1 MLTVVGGIGYVSGAL
16 FGGLAAG
23 VLFVTMQNTFDKLGT
38 DHRDLEGL
46 FEFLA
51 NLTLVL
57 PALMGVSIGRN
68 PTGAVERIVVD
79 FGPVRRVR
87 PVLVGA
93 IAAVGAGY
101 LLARNGTIS
110 NWWFVVIVLAV
121 IAAMP
126 AAARK
131 LAPEAYATLGWGA
144 QAAPVG
150 GAGTDVPLEL
160 VGVSRPYTAAD
171 REMLDA
177 ALGVGSETGRRPE
190 SAGVR

>member
-1 MLTVVGGIGYVSGAL
+1 
-16 FGGLAAG
+16 
-23 VLFVTMQNTFDKLGT
+23 VLFVTMQNTFDKLGA
-38 DHRDLEGL
+38 DHSDFEGL

-101 LLARNGTIS
+101 LLARNGAIS

-121 IAAMP
+121 VAAMP
-126 AAARK
+126 AAARA
-131 LAPEAYATLGWGA
+131 LVPEAYASPGA
-144 QAAPVG
+144 GRAAAPG
-150 GAGTDVPLEL
+150 GGTGADVPLEL

-177 ALGVGSETGRRPE
+177 ALGLDGRTDPRAET
-190 SAGVR
+190 AGVR

>member
-1 MLTVVGGIGYVSGAL
+1 
-16 FGGLAAG
+16 
-23 VLFVTMQNTFDKLGT
+23 
-38 DHRDLEGL
+38 
-46 FEFLA
+46 
-51 NLTLVL
+51 
-57 PALMGVSIGRN
+57 
-68 PTGAVERIVVD
+68 
-79 FGPVRRVR
+79 
-87 PVLVGA
+87 
-93 IAAVGAGY
+93 
-101 LLARNGTIS
+101 
-110 NWWFVVIVLAV
+110 
-121 IAAMP
+121 MP